1 MTEIVL
7 FPKILKFFQ
16 YKKPL
21 TNLIKESYL
30 IEKKYNLGGN
40 NWYDSNKI
48 YNTCG
53 TYNLYN
59 NKKFKNILLW
69 IETCVKEYCD
79 RLQIYSNIYE
89 KNAWLNIYK
98 KHQGQEYHDHHVY
111 DISAIFFLKGS
122 INSAKVLF
130 TDFNE
135 KSKLPVKNFIDVNST
150 VWKVSFT
157 EGTLIVFRSDLIHSV
172 EQHMVDEDRISI
184 SLLTEDFGH
193 WRDKQVPN
201 TYSHYA
207 DTAMETLL
215 LSVQPT
221 LEKIVKHKL
230 VPNYSYARIYKQG
243 DVLERHKDR
252 YSCEIS
258 VTLNLGGD
266 PWPIFIDKTG
276 KENQKGNKVTLK
288 QGDML
293 VYKGQELEHWRD
305 PFVGQDCVQV
315 FLHYNKHNKNNNNI
329 FDGRLHVGLPSWFRK

>member
-1 MTEIVL
+1 M
-7 FPKILKFFQ
+7 KYN
-16 YKKPL
+16 YKKDKIAIIKKAINL
-21 TNLIKESYL
+21 DLANFIYNYFLIKRQVAQTMFET
-30 IEKKYNLGGN
+30 KY
-40 NWYDSNKI
+40 
-48 YNTCG
+48 
-53 TYNLYN
+53 
-59 NKKFKNILLW
+59 
-69 IETCVKEYCD
+69 
-79 RLQIYSNIYE
+79 
-89 KNAWLNIYK
+89 
-98 KHQGQEYHDHHVY
+98 
-111 DISAIFFLKGS
+111 
-122 INSAKVLF
+122 
-130 TDFNE
+130 
-135 KSKLPVKNFIDVNST
+135 
-150 VWKVSFT
+150 
-157 EGTLIVFRSDLIHSV
+157 
-172 EQHMVDEDRISI
+172 I
-184 SLLTEDFGH
+184 SLLTEDYGH

>member
-184 SLLTEDFGH
+184 ALNF
-193 WRDKQVPN
+193 
-201 TYSHYA
+201 
-207 DTAMETLL
+207 
-215 LSVQPT
+215 
-221 LEKIVKHKL
+221 KI
-230 VPNYSYARIYKQG
+230 
-243 DVLERHKDR
+243 
-252 YSCEIS
+252 
-258 VTLNLGGD
+258 
-266 PWPIFIDKTG
+266 G
-276 KENQKGNKVTLK
+276 K
-288 QGDML
+288 
-293 VYKGQELEHWRD
+293 
-305 PFVGQDCVQV
+305 
-315 FLHYNKHNKNNNNI
+315 
-329 FDGRLHVGLPSWFRK
+329 